1 MTGRRW
7 CRHRTPRELET
18 ARRRRSSH
26 GPRVARLRT
35 RTSPWCD
42 ARASRGAGCR
52 PACTAGYRGMG
63 KDGTV
68 IVSLVLLP
76 LAYLLGTFPSAV
88 LVARARGIDITTAGS
103 GNPGA
108 SNVSRLLGRKLGVFV
123 FVLDG
128 LKGALSVLAGFV
140 AFEYAGA
147 LMLACAAVVGHVF
160 PITRRFKGGKGVATA
175 GGAMLALYPIVSLG
189 LLVLWL
195 GVVKIT
201 KKASLAS
208 LSIVVGLPIGLVIV
222 ARPASEIFTT
232 IGLGVFVIWRHWPNL
247 KRLLSGQE
255 LSSRRGA

>member
-1 MTGRRW
+1 
-7 CRHRTPRELET
+7 
-18 ARRRRSSH
+18 
-26 GPRVARLRT
+26 
-35 RTSPWCD
+35 
-42 ARASRGAGCR
+42 
-52 PACTAGYRGMG
+52 MG

-140 AFEYAGA
+140 AFEHAGA

>member
-1 MTGRRW
+1 
-7 CRHRTPRELET
+7 
-18 ARRRRSSH
+18 
-26 GPRVARLRT
+26 
-35 RTSPWCD
+35 
-42 ARASRGAGCR
+42 
-52 PACTAGYRGMG
+52 MG

-88 LVARARGIDITTAGS
+88 LIARARGIDITTAGS

-108 SNVSRLLGRKLGVFV
+108 SNVSRLLGRKLGVLV

-128 LKGALSVLAGFV
+128 LKGALSVLAGFL

-147 LMLACAAVVGHVF
+147 LMLTCAAVVGHVF

-175 GGAMLALYPIVSLG
+175 GGAMLALYPLVSVG

-195 GVVKIT
+195 AVVKLT

-208 LSIVVGLPIGLVIV
+208 LAIVVGLPISLVIV
-222 ARPASEIFTT
+222 GRPVTEIVTT

-247 KRLLSGQE
+247 KRLFRGEE
-255 LSSRRGA
+255 LSSRRNA

>member
-1 MTGRRW
+1 
-7 CRHRTPRELET
+7 
-18 ARRRRSSH
+18 
-26 GPRVARLRT
+26 
-35 RTSPWCD
+35 
-42 ARASRGAGCR
+42 
-52 PACTAGYRGMG
+52 MG

-222 ARPASEIFTT
+222 AGPASEIFTT

>member
-1 MTGRRW
+1 
-7 CRHRTPRELET
+7 
-18 ARRRRSSH
+18 
-26 GPRVARLRT
+26 
-35 RTSPWCD
+35 
-42 ARASRGAGCR
+42 
-52 PACTAGYRGMG
+52 MG

-88 LVARARGIDITTAGS
+88 LIARARGIDITTAGS

-108 SNVSRLLGRKLGVFV
+108 SNVSRLLGRKLGVLV

-128 LKGALSVLAGFV
+128 LKGALSVLAGFL

-175 GGAMLALYPIVSLG
+175 GGAMLALYPLVSVG

-195 GVVKIT
+195 AVVKLT

-208 LSIVVGLPIGLVIV
+208 LAIVVGLPIGLVIV
-222 ARPASEIFTT
+222 GRPLTEIVTT

-247 KRLLSGQE
+247 KRLFRGEE
-255 LSSRRGA
+255 LSSRRNA

>member
-1 MTGRRW
+1 M
-7 CRHRTPRELET
+7 
-18 ARRRRSSH
+18 
-26 GPRVARLRT
+26 
-35 RTSPWCD
+35 
-42 ARASRGAGCR
+42 
-52 PACTAGYRGMG
+52 
-63 KDGTV
+63 

-88 LVARARGIDITTAGS
+88 LIARARGIDITTAGS

-108 SNVSRLLGRKLGVFV
+108 SNVSRLLGRKLGVLV

-128 LKGALSVLAGFV
+128 LKGALSVLAGFL

-175 GGAMLALYPIVSLG
+175 GGAMLALYPLVSVG

-195 GVVKIT
+195 AVVKLT

-208 LSIVVGLPIGLVIV
+208 LAIVVGLPIGLVIV
-222 ARPASEIFTT
+222 GRPVTEIVTT

-247 KRLLSGQE
+247 KRLFRGEE
-255 LSSRRGA
+255 LSSRRNA

>member
-1 MTGRRW
+1 
-7 CRHRTPRELET
+7 
-18 ARRRRSSH
+18 
-26 GPRVARLRT
+26 
-35 RTSPWCD
+35 
-42 ARASRGAGCR
+42 
-52 PACTAGYRGMG
+52 MG

-68 IVSLVLLP
+68 IPSLVMLP
-76 LAYLLGTFPSAV
+76 VAYLLGTFPSAV

-108 SNVSRLLGRKLGVFV
+108 SNVSRLLGRKLGIFV

-128 LKGALSVLAGFV
+128 LKGALSVLAGFL

-175 GGAMLALYPIVSLG
+175 GGAMLALYPLVSLA

-195 GVVKIT
+195 AVVKLS

-208 LSIVVGLPIGLVIV
+208 LAIVVGLPIGLVIV
-222 ARPASEIFTT
+222 GRPTTEIVTT
-232 IGLGVFVIWRHWPNL
+232 IGLGIFVIWRHWPNL
-247 KRLLSGQE
+247 KRLVRGEE
-255 LSSRRGA
+255 LSSR

>member
-1 MTGRRW
+1 
-7 CRHRTPRELET
+7 
-18 ARRRRSSH
+18 
-26 GPRVARLRT
+26 
-35 RTSPWCD
+35 
-42 ARASRGAGCR
+42 
-52 PACTAGYRGMG
+52 MG

-88 LVARARGIDITTAGS
+88 LIARARGIDITTAGS

-108 SNVSRLLGRKLGVFV
+108 SNVSRLLGRKLGVLV

-128 LKGALSVLAGFV
+128 LKGALSVLAGFL

-175 GGAMLALYPIVSLG
+175 GGAMLALYPLVSVG

-195 GVVKIT
+195 AVVKLT

-208 LSIVVGLPIGLVIV
+208 LAIVVGLPIGLVIV
-222 ARPASEIFTT
+222 GRPVTEIVTT

-247 KRLLSGQE
+247 KRLFRGEE
-255 LSSRRGA
+255 LSSRRNA

>member
-1 MTGRRW
+1 
-7 CRHRTPRELET
+7 
-18 ARRRRSSH
+18 
-26 GPRVARLRT
+26 
-35 RTSPWCD
+35 
-42 ARASRGAGCR
+42 
-52 PACTAGYRGMG
+52 MG

-88 LVARARGIDITTAGS
+88 LIARARGIDITTAGS

-108 SNVSRLLGRKLGVFV
+108 SNVSRLLGRKLGVLV

-128 LKGALSVLAGFV
+128 LKGALSVLAGFL

-175 GGAMLALYPIVSLG
+175 GGAMLALYPLVSVG

-195 GVVKIT
+195 AVVKLT

-208 LSIVVGLPIGLVIV
+208 LVIVVGLPIGLVIV
-222 ARPASEIFTT
+222 GRPVTEIVTT

-247 KRLLSGQE
+247 KRLFRGEE
-255 LSSRRGA
+255 LSSRRNA